1 MSGGRA
7 GARSTIHTPRGG
19 VDDDDDLVF
28 VKTERGAPDRVAVKK
43 ERVAPPTP
51 PAAEKEKEY
60 LVYFGLALLLGLLC
74 VLGVVDFQVSLL
86 AGLVAVLLV
95 ALQAGREGALPVR
108 DAYWLMTALAVAAC
122 CVRSDLA
129 HCMKQPEV
137 KEILRQCAAMK
148 QVAKTHLMMQ
158 NSDKKNKLLNYDTHF
173 SVPFDLSKEAQ
184 RQALFGKGP
193 RTDM

>member
-19 VDDDDDLVF
+19 VDDDDDVF
-28 VKTERGAPDRVAVKK
+28 VKTEHGPFVRVTVQK
-43 ERVAPPTP
+43 ERVAPPAP
-51 PAAEKEKEY
+51 PTAEKEKEY
-60 LVYFGLALLLGLLC
+60 LVYFGLALLFV
-74 VLGVVDFQVSLL
+74 VLGVVDLQVSLL

-148 QVAKTHLMMQ
+148 QVVKTHPSMQ
-158 NSDKKNKLLNYDTHF
+158 NSDKKNKLLKYDTHF